1 MTVTVQLFA
10 RGRDLAGCDAVSVVL
25 PDGATVAALRRQ
37 LAEDMPA
44 LAGLMT
50 RSVFAVDGE
59 FAKDAH
65 VIPPDAE
72 VALIPPVSG
81 G

>member
-10 RGRDLAGCDAVSVVL
+10 RGRDLAGCDAVTVVL
-25 PDGATVAALRRQ
+25 SDGATVAALRRQ
-37 LAEDMPA
+37 LAEDVPA
-44 LAGLMT
+44 LAGLLA
-50 RSVFAVDGE
+50 RSVFAVGGE
-59 FAKDAH
+59 FAEDDH
-65 VIPPDAE
+65 VIPPEAE